1 MIGRYFLLFLG
12 VVSLV
17 WIGYVGS
24 DLIDKK
30 HQFSPSHIF
39 GKEDGRV
46 LIINRLNECS
56 ISDLSFTIQPESN
69 KLFSSIL
76 PYLNNSKIIILSELQ
91 NQMLFQRT
99 DDWDKEKII
108 SFFKKANLSV
118 DFNSRHGFVVGEF
131 EGKFNFSVLYLG
143 MKNVKKPLKENEE
156 WLKYDDK
163 SSASI
168 VLFKPK
174 SISITDIYVKST
186 NQIQYVS
193 KKFYSKQDK
202 QIDDE
207 ELFSVALPSDLI
219 NYHFFEKNYY
229 SSIYK
234 KFNQSP
240 LFEWIDNGF
249 VQFEYKGHMV
259 IVSDYK
265 SGQDPILLLNDKVGE
280 SSSSEL
286 NDHFKNIQLTKKF
299 PESLSLGFYIKMMD
313 DFVVV
318 STSQS
323 VCEQVIAD
331 YKLGN
336 TMAMKKGQG
345 ESFFKELPKKVSERY
360 ISDVKIFSNSNYRN
374 RLLKTELIVR
384 NARQTLP
391 TEKIVEKEKTISLF
405 VGGEI
410 QDFMTFKGKGNL
422 VSLSK
427 DGQLS
432 MYQDGKKIWVKELG
446 SKAIGTIQSIDFN
459 SNGEKVFLCTS
470 KNQIHLINK
479 AGNELSGFPINVD
492 GQVSNEATFY
502 RWNNSSNIAF
512 ITDKSEM
519 IVFDSKGKKISS
531 FKTGLTNVNAKI
543 DVWVSNNILLA
554 CTKDSKQSVL
564 FDLNKKREHRRFQ
577 IEEKSFSLKKGN
589 ELFLYTIKN
598 NQLISIDQKGNR
610 KNISTF
616 NSGNIISVLSYA
628 DNSTIVIR
636 SKNDLHFL
644 NESGIEFKSLHLS
657 FSEIDDVFIFKSSS
671 DVTYISVLD
680 GVANNIYVYNLN
692 GELINKT
699 PFDGKIKSN
708 LNLSSSNE
716 LVITS
721 IVDDY
726 VVQYLISLP

>member
-193 KKFYSKQDK
+193 KKFYSKHDK

-726 VVQYLISLP
+726 VVQYLLSLP

>member
-156 WLKYDDK
+156 WLKYDEK

-410 QDFMTFKGKGNL
+410 QDFITFKGKGNL

-432 MYQDGKKIWVKELG
+432 MYQDGKKTWVKELG

-726 VVQYLISLP
+726 VVQYLLSLP

>member
-156 WLKYDDK
+156 WLKYDEK

-405 VGGEI
+405 VGREI

-726 VVQYLISLP
+726 VVQYLLSLP

>member
-726 VVQYLISLP
+726 VVQYLLSLP

>member
-1 MIGRYFLLFLG
+1 
-12 VVSLV
+12 
-17 WIGYVGS
+17 
-24 DLIDKK
+24 
-30 HQFSPSHIF
+30 
-39 GKEDGRV
+39 
-46 LIINRLNECS
+46 
-56 ISDLSFTIQPESN
+56 
-69 KLFSSIL
+69 
-76 PYLNNSKIIILSELQ
+76 
-91 NQMLFQRT
+91 
-99 DDWDKEKII
+99 
-108 SFFKKANLSV
+108 
-118 DFNSRHGFVVGEF
+118 
-131 EGKFNFSVLYLG
+131 
-143 MKNVKKPLKENEE
+143 
-156 WLKYDDK
+156 
-163 SSASI
+163 
-168 VLFKPK
+168 
-174 SISITDIYVKST
+174 
-186 NQIQYVS
+186 
-193 KKFYSKQDK
+193 
-202 QIDDE
+202 
-207 ELFSVALPSDLI
+207 
-219 NYHFFEKNYY
+219 
-229 SSIYK
+229 
-234 KFNQSP
+234 
-240 LFEWIDNGF
+240 
-249 VQFEYKGHMV
+249 
-259 IVSDYK
+259 
-265 SGQDPILLLNDKVGE
+265 
-280 SSSSEL
+280 
-286 NDHFKNIQLTKKF
+286 
-299 PESLSLGFYIKMMD
+299 
-313 DFVVV
+313 
-318 STSQS
+318 
-323 VCEQVIAD
+323 
-331 YKLGN
+331 
-336 TMAMKKGQG
+336 
-345 ESFFKELPKKVSERY
+345 
-360 ISDVKIFSNSNYRN
+360 
-374 RLLKTELIVR
+374 
-384 NARQTLP
+384 
-391 TEKIVEKEKTISLF
+391 
-405 VGGEI
+405 
-410 QDFMTFKGKGNL
+410 
-422 VSLSK
+422 
-427 DGQLS
+427 

-726 VVQYLISLP
+726 VVQYLLSLP